1 MCEINKASEVEAE
14 LHINMALEQ
23 EVSDLQLMANMLQ
36 LNLKLQTF
44 CFWVLGISSV
54 LPNLHLWMHF
64 NVLKMLNIRGSI
76 KALNEA

>member
-36 LNLKLQTF
+36 LETTNILF
-44 CFWVLGISSV
+44 LGA
-54 LPNLHLWMHF
+54 WY
-64 NVLKMLNIRGSI
+64 
-76 KALNEA
+76 